1 MIDIAVRLKRYLG
14 SSSQALLIT
23 LELAVIKKYESLII
37 DELKDNLHDPSK
49 LFQTVNRAYHKL
61 SLKNKITKYGSDFPL
76 VSVSKYLIDAAVDAD
91 AISLFIQEFSIEKN
105 SNDLYGFSTPV
116 ELKELMVSLLNIKD
130 YESVY
135 NPCFGI
141 GGFFGTI
148 AEQSRTVTLFG
159 EEIEDVYRR
168 IGGLTAQLSGIT
180 ECTLVKS
187 DVILDPHYCK
197 DDEYTKFDKVICNPP
212 LDMSFDID
220 SIKNDSRFKKYGLP
234 PANASEL
241 LFLEHAIAS
250 MKEKA
255 VVMVRLSVLQRSTN
269 EAKIRTSIA
278 YDGKIESV
286 IALPKGIIP
295 HWREDMALV
304 ILSKN
309 NKDILFIDANRP
321 YFSKRKGRRN
331 TIYRVAEI
339 VERSKNRT
347 TDKYATL
354 VPLSNVSAESLSP
367 AYYFQKNRDPL
378 NSKTLSSVSSFIF
391 RSQRLRSNTDSYTV
405 SYSEIGVRN
414 IIVNGYIFCSN
425 IKKYGS
431 LKRVNIFK
439 LQKLDILLPLRGNAS
454 TVGII
459 GEHRETLVCN
469 SGLICIRSE
478 EKTQAY
484 ALYLYLRSDKGQKAL
499 DKLYDESP
507 NRTINPEIL
516 ATLTVPN
523 ILDPKAKEKFEDL
536 RNKQKEINIL
546 ERTIHTII
554 NQ

>member
-23 LELAVIKKYESLII
+23 LELAVIKKYEPLII

-76 VSVSKYLIDAAVDAD
+76 VSISKYLIDAAVDAD

-116 ELKELMVSLLNIKD
+116 ELKELMVSLINIKD

-148 AEQSRTVTLFG
+148 AKQSKAVTLFG
-159 EEIEDVYRR
+159 EEIEEVYRR

-180 ECTLVKS
+180 ECTLMKS
-187 DVILDPHYCK
+187 DVILGPHYCK
-197 DDEYTKFDKVICNPP
+197 DETCTKFDKVICNPP
-212 LDMSFDID
+212 LDMSFDIG
-220 SIKNDSRFKKYGLP
+220 SIKNDSRFKIYGLP

-255 VVMVRLSVLQRSTN
+255 VVMVRLSVLQRSSN
-269 EAKIRTSIA
+269 EAKIRTAIA

-304 ILSKN
+304 ILSQN

-367 AYYFQKNRDPL
+367 AYYFQKNRDRL
-378 NSKTLSSVSSFIF
+378 NSKTLSSIAGSIF
-391 RSQRLRSNTDSYTV
+391 RSQRLQSNTNTDTFF
-405 SYSEIGVRN
+405 YSEIGIKN
-414 IIVNGYIFCSN
+414 IIINGYTVLSY
-425 IKKYGS
+425 IKKYGGS
-431 LKRVNIFK
+431 ERIEIFK
-439 LQKLDILLPLRGNAS
+439 LQKLDILISLRGSAG
-454 TVGII
+454 TVGIV
-459 GEHRETLVCN
+459 GEHKETLVCN
-469 SGLICIRSE
+469 SGLICIRLKNQTE
-478 EKTQAY
+478 AY
-484 ALYLYLRSDKGQKAL
+484 ALYLYLRSDRGQKAL
-499 DKLYDESP
+499 NALYDESP

-516 ATLTVPN
+516 ATLAIPDIFDT
-523 ILDPKAKEKFEDL
+523 KAKEKFKNL
-536 RNKQKEINIL
+536 GNIQKEINNL
-546 ERTIHTII
+546 EQNIYTII
-554 NQ
+554 N